1 LLDHSQIFKKSGKIK
16 NNSHNGKKFSYPK
29 ASGIT
34 STCKGQQNFPG
45 GKMRRMINVNSF
57 TNKAV
62 FHKNIS
68 GMIQQQFHGNID
80 NQPKRN
86 TREIFNFV

>member
-1 LLDHSQIFKKSGKIK
+1 
-16 NNSHNGKKFSYPK
+16 
-29 ASGIT
+29 
-34 STCKGQQNFPG
+34 
-45 GKMRRMINVNSF
+45 MINVNSF